1 MRRGLHGALLS
12 FVVIT
17 SPCACG
23 GNLPATSPPAAP
35 RPTVLPGGAPTRAS
49 SSLSAASD
57 QVGAGRDW
65 PVYLGHKTSNHYST
79 LNQIN
84 KDNVARL
91 QVAWTYETG
100 DTGEFQSNN
109 LIIDGVLYSASP
121 ARNVVALNAATG
133 KEIWRFDPKSE
144 RDDIVGNRQRGLV
157 YWARGNDRRVFTS
170 AGSWLYALGRTNRSA
185 CPQFWG
191 ERFDPS
197 GTGDGPRRHAGDPT
211 QYARRDLQG
220 SVDHGRPRQRTDGGR
235 VTGVR
240 RANGTASMGL
250 PHDSATR

>member
-1 MRRGLHGALLS
+1 MRRVLYGALLS
-12 FVVIT
+12 LVVAV
-17 SPCACG
+17 SAS
-23 GNLPATSPPAAP
+23 LPAAFAVAP
-35 RPTVLPGGAPTRAS
+35 
-49 SSLSAASD
+49 
-57 QVGAGRDW
+57 VGAGRDW

-79 LNQIN
+79 LKQIN

-91 QVAWTYETG
+91 QMAWTYETG

-170 AGSWLYALGRTNRSA
+170 AASWLYALDART
-185 CPQFWG
+185 
-191 ERFDPS
+191 
-197 GTGDGPRRHAGDPT
+197 
-211 QYARRDLQG
+211 
-220 SVDHGRPRQRTDGGR
+220 GRP
-235 VTGVR
+235 VR
-240 RANGTASMGL
+240 SFGEKGSIHLGQGMGL
-250 PHDSATR
+250 EGTPVTRLNTPGVIYKDLLIMGGLVSEQTAGALRAFDVRTGRLRWVFRTIPRPGEYGYETWPRGRLENGRRRV